1 MLYLK
6 KKKNSGIALVVLYVN
21 VKFKVLKTMTVQNM
35 PVYIN
40 QSNNRICINIILKEK
55 KRLLLLVPDDI

>member
-1 MLYLK
+1 MLYF
-6 KKKNSGIALVVLYVN
+6 KKKNSEIALVVLYVN

-55 KRLLLLVPDDI
+55 KKLLLLVPDDI

>member
-55 KRLLLLVPDDI
+55 KKLLLLVPDDI

>member
-1 MLYLK
+1 MLYF
-6 KKKNSGIALVVLYVN
+6 KKKNSEIALVVLYVN

-40 QSNNRICINIILKEK
+40 QSNNRNCINIISKEK
-55 KRLLLLVPDDI
+55 KKLLLLVPDDI